1 MLNTL
6 TVLSREYVSPNM
18 VRIHFQAESRVFA
31 EAPSTDAYIKLV
43 FPVDGQWFPEDT
55 NMRELRASLPDDQ
68 QPRVRTYTIRKVDE
82 GANVVSV
89 DFVTHEGSSVAA
101 SWAVDVAEGDR
112 IQVAGP
118 GGVFRPDAEA
128 HNLFVADDAGLP
140 AALAGI
146 EALPA
151 GAGATLFAEV
161 ETADHQQEFESVGEV
176 DVVWCF
182 RDGAETS
189 DLVDKVLA
197 WDWPDTRVRVF
208 AHGERTTM
216 MQDLRP
222 HFRSHGVSG
231 KDLSVSGYWRR
242 GFDEDAFQAGKRS
255 DPLVAA
261 ANEDEA
267 KDK

>member
-6 TVLSREYVSPNM
+6 TLLSREYVSPNM
-18 VRIHFQAESRVFA
+18 VRLNFQAASPVFA
-31 EAPSTDAYIKLV
+31 DAPSSDSYIKLV
-43 FPVDGQWFPEDT
+43 FPADGNLFAEDT
-55 NMRELRASLPDDQ
+55 NIRDLRASLPDSE
-68 QPRVRTYTIRKVDE
+68 QPRVRTYTIRKVDR
-82 GANVVSV
+82 AKNIVSV
-89 DFVTHEGSSVAA
+89 DFVTHSGESVAA
-101 SWAVDVAEGDR
+101 SWAVSAPEGER

-118 GGVFRPDAEA
+118 GGVYVPDAEA

-151 GAGATLFAEV
+151 GGQATLFAEV
-161 ETADHQQEFESVGEV
+161 ESPEHTQPVESCGEV
-176 DVVWCF
+176 EVVWSY
-182 RDGAETS
+182 RNGSETS
-189 DLVDKVLA
+189 DLVDNVLA
-197 WDWPDTRVRVF
+197 WDWPNTRVRVF

-216 MQDLRP
+216 MRDLRP
-222 HFRSHGVSG
+222 HFRSHGVGG

-261 ANEDEA
+261 ANAEVTQDN
-267 KDK
+267 

>member
-6 TVLSREYVSPNM
+6 TVLSRENISPNM
-18 VRIHFQAESRVFA
+18 VRLNFQAESPVFA
-31 EAPSTDAYIKLV
+31 EAPSTDAYIKLI
-43 FPVDGQWFPEDT
+43 FPVDGNLLPEDT
-55 NMRELRASLPDDQ
+55 NLREYRASLPAGE
-68 QPRVRTYTIRKVDE
+68 QPRVRTYTIRKVDKSN
-82 GANVVSV
+82 NVVSV
-89 DFVTHEGSSVAA
+89 DFVTHDGASVAA
-101 SWAVDVAEGDR
+101 SWAVNAEAGDR

-118 GGVFRPDAEA
+118 GGVYVPDAGA

-151 GAGATLFAEV
+151 GGKATLFAEV
-161 ETADHQQEFESVGEV
+161 ESPKHEQQVETQAEV
-176 DVVWCF
+176 EVVWCY
-182 RDGAETS
+182 RNGSETS
-189 DLVDKVLA
+189 DLVAKVLA
-197 WDWPDTRVRVF
+197 WEWPKGRVRVF

-222 HFRSHGVSG
+222 HFRSHDVKG

-242 GFDEDAFQAGKRS
+242 GFDEDAFQAGKRT

-261 ANEDEA
+261 ANEEA
-267 KDK
+267 AKEK